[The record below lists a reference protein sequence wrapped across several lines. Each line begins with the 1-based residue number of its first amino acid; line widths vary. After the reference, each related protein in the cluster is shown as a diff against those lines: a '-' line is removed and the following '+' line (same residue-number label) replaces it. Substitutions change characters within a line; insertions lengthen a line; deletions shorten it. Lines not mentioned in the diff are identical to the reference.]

1 MDFQDL
7 VITIFIPCVIAFAGG
22 RWVFNRASERVQGK
36 TEVSLDSFAN
46 EMVYH
51 DGDFEEMKMCYND
64 YNRRLMWMGPLKTE
78 SMIKRYL
85 RAYAKKKTVSPQ
97 AISSLSYVFTLFKLS
112 EAKAAQILV
121 SLCKEMG
128 SDKIS
133 SAGKLLFFG
142 SRILK
147 SEEGKAALLPIKDMI
162 KGTYRDEAVA
172 ETLVDTSQQAIG
184 EAAYRTAV
192 LEAGK
197 KQKSLTIGWE
207 VLGLKRETA
216 TRIFEDVAEE
226 GFLTDREAMYGGQS
240 QKYDKKGRRLDSE
253 GKLENPEEADD
264 GDDDDA
270 DTEQEASNVYS
281 CDSCGYTLFIA
292 QGREFKFYGDDF
304 ECPECGAAKDKFTPG
319 LESDD

>member
-1 MDFQDL
+1 MGVVQSHSRRHNIIVPGGDERKAILASSISFPSAEAEAAAQQQEQLGSNSYEQGTETTATETGDGTSAYEYDPYGDMDSQMSKINQYQEQQQEVNTINSRLQKMDFQDL

-172 ETLVDTSQQAIG
+172 ETLVDTSQQ
-184 EAAYRTAV
+184 
-192 LEAGK
+192 
-197 KQKSLTIGWE
+197 
-207 VLGLKRETA
+207 
-216 TRIFEDVAEE
+216 
-226 GFLTDREAMYGGQS
+226 
-240 QKYDKKGRRLDSE
+240 
-253 GKLENPEEADD
+253 
-264 GDDDDA
+264 
-270 DTEQEASNVYS
+270 
-281 CDSCGYTLFIA
+281 
-292 QGREFKFYGDDF
+292 
-304 ECPECGAAKDKFTPG
+304 
-319 LESDD
+319 